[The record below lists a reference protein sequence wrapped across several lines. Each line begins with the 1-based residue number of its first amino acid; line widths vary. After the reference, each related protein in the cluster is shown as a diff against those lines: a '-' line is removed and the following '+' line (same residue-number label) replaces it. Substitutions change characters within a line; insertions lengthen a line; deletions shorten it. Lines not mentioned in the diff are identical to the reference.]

1 MCTQLELEF
10 DLILQKKDAVSNAII
25 DWRMKW
31 VPAICSFA
39 RSQTS
44 KAIKAIVAQEKCGM
58 SFNFLNGSLMSC
70 AFECILFSCGFR

>member
-70 AFECILFSCGFR
+70 AFECIL